1 MITINSDRPYLGIA
15 YAELLDFDI
24 IQNLKEGFG
33 MMGMR
38 FTGKPTKA
46 GIVKAYD
53 EYVKGNP
60 ADVLQCLR
68 PEDLELMD
76 KLLKQGKG
84 GHVTVKGTQ
93 IYNQLQKMN
102 LVVTHED
109 KEKDV
114 TELFVIDELY
124 ELFAPHIDEVKKH
137 PVDYSDDD
145 SLKTPLDAVIF
156 EISYKCRELVA
167 HIEDWTKRKSP
178 KAAIKREENR
188 MHSGYPERKQAR
200 ATLKAMSK
208 KERDSFGRALDDY
221 DDCLEEYTG
230 KLTTLIAATPQGFGK
245 RQGDIERIK
254 KTIKSVH
261 DVIDHM
267 QILLEAVQGG
277 KAIDGNDET
286 EETTQMKAAIK
297 REKSQTGL
305 NSSEREQARPEVKAQ
320 IEQVLKSKEFKDV
333 IAQITKDRMDAM
345 EEAQRAQREDG
356 PVKFLPAFTKHPEK
370 YPPLKESYCATR
382 LVRPRV
388 FEITLPMDD
397 GLYFVVYF
405 IFMEQNGY
413 TQATC
418 YWGNIFDFAQ
428 KAAAKPYP
436 GAGYVMLSKPFRKK
450 YPHVVSVYGMHEDNQ
465 DCTKPYLT
473 TIGWEG
479 CGSARGELSSLKLS
493 RAKAGSS
500 EAQHQAKEWFLSVR
514 LWDFDYVKLITYS
527 PLDCPEVIKAIDEL
541 KKASLAMVH
550 DIQRS
555 DAKQPKLL
563 MNGLFGL

>member
-1 MITINSDRPYLGIA
+1 MITINSDTPYLGIPF
-15 YAELLDFDI
+15 AELLDYDI

-53 EYVKGNP
+53 EYVKAYP
-60 ADVLQCLR
+60 ADVLRCLR

-84 GHVTVKGTQ
+84 GHVTVEGTQ
-93 IYNQLQKMN
+93 LYNQLQKMN

-109 KEKDV
+109 KQKDV

-124 ELFAPHIDEVKKH
+124 ELFTPHIVEVKKH

-178 KAAIKREENR
+178 KA
-188 MHSGYPERKQAR
+188 
-200 ATLKAMSK
+200 MSK
-208 KERDSFGRALDDY
+208 KERESFGRALDDY

-230 KLTTLIAATPQGFGK
+230 KLTTLITATSQGFGN

-254 KTIKSVH
+254 KTIKGVH

-267 QILLEAVQGG
+267 QILLEAIQSG
-277 KAIDGNDET
+277 KAIDGDAET
-286 EETTQMKAAIK
+286 EETT
-297 REKSQTGL
+297 
-305 NSSEREQARPEVKAQ
+305 PEEKAQ
-320 IEQVLKSKEFKDV
+320 LEQVLKSKEFKDV

-345 EEAQRAQREDG
+345 KEAERAQREDG

-382 LVRPRV
+382 LLRPRV
-388 FEITLPMDD
+388 FEITLPLEDD
-397 GLYFVVYF
+397 LYFIVYF
-405 IFMEQNGY
+405 NFMEQNGY

-428 KAAAKPYP
+428 KAAAEPYP

-450 YPHVVSVYGMHEDNQ
+450 YPHVASVYGMHEDNQ

-473 TIGWEG
+473 TIGWE
-479 CGSARGELSSLKLS
+479 
-493 RAKAGSS
+493 
-500 EAQHQAKEWFLSVR
+500 HQPKEWFLSVR
-514 LWDFDYVKLITYS
+514 LWDFDYAKLITYS
-527 PLDCPEVIKAIDEL
+527 PLDCPEVIEAIDEL

-563 MNGLFGL
+563 MNELFGL

>member
-1 MITINSDRPYLGIA
+1 MITINSDTPYLGISF
-15 YAELLDFDI
+15 AELLDFDI

-46 GIVKAYD
+46 GFVKAYG
-53 EYVKGNP
+53 EYVKANP
-60 ADVLQCLR
+60 ADVLRCLR
-68 PEDLELMD
+68 PENLELMD
-76 KLLKQGKG
+76 KLIHQGKG
-84 GHVTVKGTQ
+84 GHVTIKGTQ
-93 IYNQLQKMN
+93 LYNQLQKMN

-109 KEKDV
+109 KQKDV

-124 ELFAPHIDEVKKH
+124 ELFAPYIDEVKKH

-178 KAAIKREENR
+178 K
-188 MHSGYPERKQAR
+188 Q
-200 ATLKAMSK
+200 MSK
-208 KERDSFGRALDDY
+208 KERESFGKALDDY
-221 DDCLEEYTG
+221 DDCLEEYSD
-230 KLTTLIAATPQGFGK
+230 KLTTLIAATPQGFAG
-245 RQGDIERIK
+245 RESDIERIK
-254 KTIKSVH
+254 KTIKGVH

-267 QILLEAVQGG
+267 QILLEAIQSG
-277 KAIDGNDET
+277 KTIDGASDDR
-286 EETTQMKAAIK
+286 EEIDPEERAEL
-297 REKSQTGL
+297 EK
-305 NSSEREQARPEVKAQ
+305 
-320 IEQVLKSKEFKDV
+320 VLKSKEFKDV
-333 IAQITKDRMDAM
+333 IDQITKDRMDAM
-345 EEAQRAQREDG
+345 KEAERAQREDG

-370 YPPLKESYCATR
+370 YPPLKESYCATK

-388 FEITLPMDD
+388 FEITLPLEDD
-397 GLYFVVYF
+397 LYFVVYF
-405 IFMEQNGY
+405 IYMEQNGY

-428 KAAAKPYP
+428 KAAAEPYP

-450 YPHVVSVYGMHEDNQ
+450 YPHVASVYGMHEDNQ

-473 TIGWEG
+473 TIGWE
-479 CGSARGELSSLKLS
+479 
-493 RAKAGSS
+493 
-500 EAQHQAKEWFLSVR
+500 HQPKEWFLSVR
-514 LWDFDYVKLITYS
+514 LWDFDFAKLITYS
-527 PLDCPEVIKAIDEL
+527 PLDCPEVIEAIDVL
-541 KKASLAMVH
+541 KKASLAMMH

-563 MNGLFGL
+563 MKELFRL

>member
-1 MITINSDRPYLGIA
+1 MITINSDTPYLGIPF
-15 YAELLDFDI
+15 AELLDFDI

-53 EYVKGNP
+53 EYVKASP
-60 ADVLQCLR
+60 ADVLRCLR

-84 GHVTVKGTQ
+84 GHVTVEGTQ
-93 IYNQLQKMN
+93 LYNQLQKMN
-102 LVVTHED
+102 LVVTRED
-109 KEKDV
+109 KDKNTTD
-114 TELFVIDELY
+114 LYLIDELY
-124 ELFAPHIDEVKKH
+124 DLFAPHIVDVMKH
-137 PVDYSDDD
+137 PVDYSNDD

-156 EISYKCRELVA
+156 EISYKCHELVA
-167 HIEDWTKRKSP
+167 HIEDWTKRKNP
-178 KAAIKREENR
+178 
-188 MHSGYPERKQAR
+188 
-200 ATLKAMSK
+200 KAMSK
-208 KERDSFGRALDDY
+208 KECESFGRALDDY

-245 RQGDIERIK
+245 RQDDIERIK
-254 KTIKSVH
+254 KTIKDVH
-261 DVIDHM
+261 GVIDHM
-267 QILLEAVQGG
+267 QILLEAIQGG
-277 KAIDGNDET
+277 KAIDGDNERKK
-286 EETTQMKAAIK
+286 TTPG
-297 REKSQTGL
+297 E
-305 NSSEREQARPEVKAQ
+305 KAQ

-333 IAQITKDRMDAM
+333 IAQITKDRMDAL
-345 EEAQRAQREDG
+345 EEAERAQREDG
-356 PVKFLPAFTKHPEK
+356 PVKFQPAFTKHPEK

-382 LVRPRV
+382 LVRPHI

-428 KAAAKPYP
+428 KAAAEPYP

-450 YPHVVSVYGMHEDNQ
+450 YPHVASVYGMHEDNQ

-473 TIGWEG
+473 TIGWE
-479 CGSARGELSSLKLS
+479 
-493 RAKAGSS
+493 
-500 EAQHQAKEWFLSVR
+500 HQPKEWFLSVR
-514 LWDFDYVKLITYS
+514 LYNFDYVKLVTFS
-527 PLDCPEVIKAIDEL
+527 PLDCPEVIEAIDAL

-555 DAKQPKLL
+555 DAKTPKQL
-563 MNGLFGL
+563 MNELFEL

>member
-1 MITINSDRPYLGIA
+1 
-15 YAELLDFDI
+15 
-24 IQNLKEGFG
+24 

-60 ADVLQCLR
+60 ADVLRCLK

-109 KEKDV
+109 KQKDV

-124 ELFAPHIDEVKKH
+124 DLFAPHIDEVKKH

-156 EISYKCRELVA
+156 EISYKCRELIA

-178 KAAIKREENR
+178 KE
-188 MHSGYPERKQAR
+188 
-200 ATLKAMSK
+200 MSK
-208 KERDSFGRALDDY
+208 KERESFGRALDDY

-245 RQGDIERIK
+245 RQGDIERIR
-254 KTIKSVH
+254 KTIKDVH
-261 DVIDHM
+261 GVIDHM
-267 QILLEAVQGG
+267 QILLEAIQGG
-277 KAIDGNDET
+277 KAIDGDDET
-286 EETTQMKAAIK
+286 EDTT
-297 REKSQTGL
+297 
-305 NSSEREQARPEVKAQ
+305 PEEKAQ
-320 IEQVLKSKEFKDV
+320 IDQVLKSKEFQDV
-333 IAQITKDRMDAM
+333 IAQITKDRIDAM
-345 EEAQRAQREDG
+345 KEAERAQHEDG
-356 PVKFLPAFTKHPEK
+356 PVKFLPAFTKHPAK
-370 YPPLKESYCATR
+370 YPSQKESYCATR

-388 FEITLPMDD
+388 FEITLPLED
-397 GLYFVVYF
+397 GLFFIVYF
-405 IFMEQNGY
+405 IFLEQNGY

-428 KAAAKPYP
+428 KAAAEPYP

-450 YPHVVSVYGMHEDNQ
+450 YPHVASVYGMHEDNQ

-473 TIGWEG
+473 TIGWE
-479 CGSARGELSSLKLS
+479 
-493 RAKAGSS
+493 
-500 EAQHQAKEWFLSVR
+500 HQAKEWFLSVR
-514 LWDFDYVKLITYS
+514 LWDFDYAKLITYS
-527 PLDCPEVIKAIDEL
+527 PLDCPEVIEAIDEL
-541 KKASLAMVH
+541 KKASLAMLH

-563 MNGLFGL
+563 MNDLFGL

>member
-1 MITINSDRPYLGIA
+1 MITINSDTPYLGIPFV
-15 YAELLDFDI
+15 ELLDFDI

-60 ADVLQCLR
+60 ADVLRCLR

-109 KEKDV
+109 KQTDV
-114 TELFVIDELY
+114 TELFIIDELY
-124 ELFAPHIDEVKKH
+124 ELFAPHIDEMKNH

-178 KAAIKREENR
+178 KA
-188 MHSGYPERKQAR
+188 
-200 ATLKAMSK
+200 MSK
-208 KERDSFGRALDDY
+208 KERESFGRALDDY
-221 DDCLEEYTG
+221 DDCLEEYIG

-245 RQGDIERIK
+245 RQGDIERIR

-267 QILLEAVQGG
+267 QILLEAIQGG
-277 KAIDGNDET
+277 KAIDGDDEI
-286 EETTQMKAAIK
+286 EETT
-297 REKSQTGL
+297 
-305 NSSEREQARPEVKAQ
+305 PEEKAQ

-345 EEAQRAQREDG
+345 KEAERAQHEDG
-356 PVKFLPAFTKHPEK
+356 PVKFLPAFTKHPAK
-370 YPPLKESYCATR
+370 YPSQKESYCATR

-388 FEITLPMDD
+388 FEITLPLED
-397 GLYFVVYF
+397 GLFFIVYF
-405 IFMEQNGY
+405 IFLEQNGY
-413 TQATC
+413 TQASC

-428 KAAAKPYP
+428 KAAAEPYP

-450 YPHVVSVYGMHEDNQ
+450 YPHVASVYGMHEDNQ

-473 TIGWEG
+473 TIGWE
-479 CGSARGELSSLKLS
+479 
-493 RAKAGSS
+493 
-500 EAQHQAKEWFLSVR
+500 HQAREWFLSVR
-514 LWDFDYVKLITYS
+514 LWDFDYAKLITYS
-527 PLDCPEVIKAIDEL
+527 PLDCPEVIEAIDEL
-541 KKASLAMVH
+541 KKASLAILH

-563 MNGLFGL
+563 MNDLFGL